1 MKAYTD
7 IEQSKKLAKILPV
20 ETSDMRYG
28 YIEPYDFSDRMYDG
42 GYDEVP
48 YPKDFLK
55 KNSEISDDVYESE
68 LPCWSLTALIDVLP
82 QYIKLPQDTHDANNN
97 PAYKG
102 ETYSFSIE
110 RHGLFGDKWFSRYN
124 GKHKRQ
130 YANKHVRVYIDL
142 FMSKDY
148 DNPIDACYEMIL
160 KLYEQKIL

>member
-7 IEQSKKLAKILPV
+7 IEQSKKLSKILPI

-68 LPCWSLTALIDVLP
+68 LPCWSLAALLYALP
-82 QYIKLPQDTHDANNN
+82 CEKDGAGFDLSRGGYLVDNFTQ
-97 PAYKG
+97 
-102 ETYSFSIE
+102 EW
-110 RHGLFGDKWFSRYN
+110 LFDWLDRWDDHKDSREI
-124 GKHKRQ
+124 
-130 YANKHVRVYIDL
+130 A
-142 FMSKDY
+142 
-148 DNPIDACYEMIL
+148 DNPIDAVVNMIL
-160 KLYEQKIL
+160 KLKEKDLLCKHLR